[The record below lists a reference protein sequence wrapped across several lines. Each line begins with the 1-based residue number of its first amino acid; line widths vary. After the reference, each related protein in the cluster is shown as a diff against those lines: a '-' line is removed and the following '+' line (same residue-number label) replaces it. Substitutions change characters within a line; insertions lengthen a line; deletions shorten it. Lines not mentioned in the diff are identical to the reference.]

1 MSHSSLDG
9 SISQP
14 EDLGRCVWFFPD
26 SWETGNVQ
34 GSSKSEARAAA
45 SESPGADPTGQ
56 FLRHVMIVGGTLGD
70 WDDLGVE
77 RWDRRVDELGLV
89 ASNAGAS
96 FLTLRAF
103 EPGSRPTD
111 SEPWERQ
118 VDHCRVLIDPCGD
131 GRVRFAQAMA
141 QLPPDEPIN
150 EATVSDALYA
160 PADVEPDLIVVLGEP
175 TRLPPSLVWELAY
188 GELVFKP
195 MAWHELTGDHLV
207 DAIADFARRERR
219 FGGLDESSTS
229 DESTG

>member
-1 MSHSSLDG
+1 MSTPTDPVTREVPSV
-9 SISQP
+9 
-14 EDLGRCVWFFPD
+14 RF
-26 SWETGNVQ
+26 
-34 GSSKSEARAAA
+34 AAA
-45 SESPGADPTGQ
+45 PADQ

-103 EPGSRPTD
+103 EPGTRPSD

-118 VDHCRVLIDPCGD
+118 VANCRVLIDPCGD
-131 GRVRFAQAMA
+131 GRARFAQAMA
-141 QLPPDEPIN
+141 GLPSDEPVN
-150 EATVSDALYA
+150 EASISEMLYA
-160 PADVEPDLIVVLGEP
+160 PADCEPDLIVVLGEP

-188 GELVFKP
+188 GELVFQP
-195 MAWHELTGDHLV
+195 MEWHQLTGDHLV
-207 DAIADFARRERR
+207 DAIADFAQRERR
-219 FGGLDESSTS
+219 FGGLEETSTS